1 MLRHQPR
8 AATAGRLAGSSKL
21 LRAMNESAT
30 LAHLLDRGTL
40 TRGDL
45 RELTGLSKPT
55 TSDVLRRLT
64 DAGLAIVVGHTR
76 GGPGPNAEIYAA
88 NPAAAYAVAV
98 SVRET
103 TDLTRPEFTSALVDL
118 AGTVHA
124 RARDRVDVETTDPL
138 KAIEEIVGRLT
149 ALAGLDRTGVSH
161 VHLGVPG
168 SYDAAAGVIRHID
181 ITGFDRVGLIAQ
193 LGERVGASVEVENDV
208 NLAAI
213 AERGRGVAAGGGSFA
228 LLWFGE
234 GLGLAIDLGGS
245 LLRGARGGAGEIGYV
260 PVGLPGQGPRDMQ
273 ELVGGP
279 AVVELATSHGLTGA
293 GAGAVVAAAIE
304 AAGSKNSQLETEQAE
319 PTAPAHRPHSQLER
333 EQAEPNAPAHRPHSQ
348 LEREQA
354 EPNAPAHRPHSQLER
369 EQAETFLDELAC
381 RMGQCVGA
389 VAGVLD
395 PPLIV
400 LAGEVAQ
407 AGGEE
412 LARRIRAAISSTIPL
427 DITIAVTGIADDAV
441 LLGALDAG
449 LRTVRDSLINALRA
463 NVPAG

>member
-8 AATAGRLAGSSKL
+8 PGSAGQLAGSSKL

-88 NPAAAYAVAV
+88 NPAAAYSVAV

-103 TDLTRPEFTSALVDL
+103 TDLARPEFTAALVDL

-124 RARDRVDVETTDPL
+124 RARDRVNVEQTGPL
-138 KAIEEIVGRLT
+138 EAIEEMVGRLT

-181 ITGFDRVGLIAQ
+181 IAGFDRVGLVAQ
-193 LGERVGASVEVENDV
+193 LGERLGASVEVENDV

-213 AERGRGVAAGGGSFA
+213 AERSRGVAAGGGSFA

-260 PVGLPGQGPRDMQ
+260 PVGLPGQGPQDMQ
-273 ELVGGP
+273 ELIGGP
-279 AVVELATSHGLTGA
+279 AIVELATAHGLADTAA
-293 GAGAVVAAAIE
+293 GAAVASAVE
-304 AAGSKNSQLETEQAE
+304 AVGSKDPEQAE
-319 PTAPAHRPHSQLER
+319 PMGPAHRPHSQLER
-333 EQAEPNAPAHRPHSQ
+333 EQAEPMGPAHRPHSQ

-354 EPNAPAHRPHSQLER
+354 EK
-369 EQAETFLDELAC
+369 FLDELAC

-400 LAGEVAQ
+400 LAGEIAQ

-412 LARRIRAAISSTIPL
+412 LARRVRAAISSTIPL